1 MKKRLL
7 GLAAAGMFLLM
18 TCACSS
24 PAASGS
30 AAPAESGQPSES
42 VSAAPGEDNSNA
54 SQNETAETP
63 ESGDPAEPGSSAE
76 EPANSAA
83 ALPEENVSS
92 ESEGE
97 QSANAVIV
105 YFSWS
110 GNTKAAAEEIGRQT
124 GADLFELAPA
134 EPYTSDYNA
143 LLDIAQEERQNN
155 ARPAIS
161 GDIDLSEYD
170 TVFIGYPIWWGDMP
184 MILYTFLDQADLSG
198 KTVLP
203 FVTSGGSGLSGT
215 VGAIREAEPDA
226 TVTEG
231 LSISGSAAANCADA
245 VAEWLGANYFS

>member
-7 GLAAAGMFLLM
+7 GLAAAGMLLLM
-18 TCACSS
+18 ACACGS
-24 PAASGS
+24 PAASGP

-42 VSAAPGEDNSNA
+42 VSAASGEENSAA
-54 SQNETAETP
+54 SQNEAAGTP

-76 EPANSAA
+76 EPTASA
-83 ALPEENVSS
+83 ALPEENASS
-92 ESEGE
+92 ESEEE
-97 QSANAVIV
+97 QSVNAVIV

-110 GNTKAAAEEIGRQT
+110 GNTRAAAEEIGRQT
-124 GADLFELAPA
+124 GADLFELTPA

-161 GDIDLSEYD
+161 GDIDLSKYD

-184 MILYTFLDQADLSG
+184 MILYTFLDQTDLSG

-226 TVTEG
+226 VVTEG
-231 LSISGSAAANCADA
+231 LSISGSAAANCAGA
-245 VAEWLGANYFS
+245 VAEWLGANYSS